1 MYEMR
6 TILMTSVSFA
16 LSALVI
22 GNAYYQKKQF
32 YPSVVYLT
40 KSNPSMAVIYI
51 QAFVFVIL
59 MGKFFRKLFFGQ
71 LRAAEM
77 EHLIERSWYAVTET
91 CLAFTVFRDDFS
103 PKFVALFTLLLFL
116 KCFHWLAEDRV
127 DYMERSPVISVLF
140 HARVVSLLT
149 FLGVVDLY
157 FVNHAYYSTLIK
169 GASVQLV
176 FGFEYAILMTIVL
189 MTVVKYALHSVDLQS
204 ENPWENKAVYLLY
217 SELILGFAKVVLY
230 MVFMVIMIKVH
241 TFPLFAIRPMYLAMR
256 SFKKALH
263 DVIMSRRAIRQM
275 NTLYPEATEEELQ
288 SGDNVC
294 IICREDMVTACK
306 KLPCNHIFHTSC
318 LRSWFQRQQTCPTC
332 RMEVLRMP
340 QPRQAPPP
348 QPAPQHQQPQAPFP
362 NMFQNGMPGFPQM
375 PMWPPPQPQQQQP
388 QSTQASSATAT
399 TVSSTS
405 TTSSS
410 ATTNT
415 TSATGTA
422 PSFTW
427 PGAPTQTNMPFMPM
441 FPMFMPNSFPRPPA
455 SMSGLS
461 EEELRAMEGIER
473 ENIEAR
479 IQWLR
484 DIQALLDGAMLLIHQ
499 YNTVAANSSIS
510 GISVPRE
517 TQSSASHSEKS
528 TKVPLSSPPR
538 GAGARPKYSSE
549 NKESSTLN
557 KTENNSS
564 IDLSSLEGAAGFS
577 SPKEELIPEWN
588 DPSKEEHGDEMDEVR
603 RRRLEKF
610 LSEDSQ
616 TDSNTKNSVGLHED

>member
-6 TILMTSVSFA
+6 TVLMTSVSFA

-127 DYMERSPVISVLF
+127 DYMERSPVISYLF
-140 HARVVSLLT
+140 HARVVSLLM

-217 SELILGFAKVVLY
+217 SELILGFVKVVLY

-340 QPRQAPPP
+340 QPRPVPPP
-348 QPAPQHQQPQAPFP
+348 QPPPQQQPQPPFQ

-375 PMWPPPQPQQQQP
+375 WPPQQFQQQQP
-388 QSTQASSATAT
+388 PSTQVSSTTAT
-399 TVSSTS
+399 PVSSTS
-405 TTSSS
+405 TTTPSS
-410 ATTNT
+410 AATST

-427 PGAPTQTNMPFMPM
+427 PGATPQTNMPFMPM

-455 SMSGLS
+455 SLSGLS
-461 EEELRAMEGIER
+461 DEELRAMEGIER
-473 ENIEAR
+473 ENVEAR

-484 DIQALLDGAMLLIHQ
+484 DIQSLLDGAMLLIHQ
-499 YNTVAANSSIS
+499 YNTVATNSSIS

-517 TQSSASHSEKS
+517 TQRTTASGSEES
-528 TKVPLSSPPR
+528 TNVPLSSPPR
-538 GAGARPKYSSE
+538 GTGARPKYSSV
-549 NKESSTLN
+549 NKESSTLD

-564 IDLSSLEGAAGFS
+564 IDLSSLEGAAGYS
-577 SPKEELIPEWN
+577 PPKEELIPEWE
-588 DPSKEEHGDEMDEVR
+588 DPAKEEHGDEMDEVR

-610 LSEDSQ
+610 LSDNIQ
-616 TDSNTKNSVGLHED
+616 TNSKTKNSVGSHED